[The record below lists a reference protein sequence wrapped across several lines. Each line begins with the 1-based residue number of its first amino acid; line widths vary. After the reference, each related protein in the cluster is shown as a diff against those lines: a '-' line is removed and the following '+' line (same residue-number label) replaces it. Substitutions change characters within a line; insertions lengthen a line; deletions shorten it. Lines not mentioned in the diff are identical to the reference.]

1 LPVLG
6 VAVDEL
12 VILPL
17 QLSVLQQ
24 DVFPPWI
31 DPAFQPG
38 IDPAFQPEI
47 DPAFQPGIDSAFR
60 PGIDPAFQP
69 GINSAFR
76 PGIDPAFQPGI
87 DPGIISFVQ
96 EDAVVHEVTLVIIP
110 KRSVSTVYNC

>member
-69 GINSAFR
+69 GI
-76 PGIDPAFQPGI
+76 